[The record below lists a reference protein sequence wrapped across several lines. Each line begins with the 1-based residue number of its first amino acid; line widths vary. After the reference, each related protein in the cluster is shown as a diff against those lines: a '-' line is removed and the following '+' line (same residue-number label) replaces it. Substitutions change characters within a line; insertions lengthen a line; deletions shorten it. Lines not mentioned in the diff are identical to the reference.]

1 MISDLLTIVVPVK
14 NEERNLPVCL
24 ENVKTFSHVVVVD
37 SGSTDRTPEIAADFG
52 REVVRFKWN
61 GVFPKKRNWVLR
73 NYKFNTPWV
82 MFLDADERMT
92 PDFLAELERTLP
104 TTKCNAFVCYYDN
117 WFMGRILRHGDVM
130 RKTSILRLG
139 TGEYEKIDEHS
150 WSNLDMEIHEHLQ
163 VEGRVGVIA
172 AHMEHHDRRSLESYY
187 TKHEEYADWEANRYM
202 ALGGDFSRLT
212 RRQRIKYR
220 LVRRPWFGFAYFCA
234 CYFLKGGFLDGRPGY
249 VFARGKWKYF
259 SSIRA
264 RITRISRCPN
274 NLS

>member
-1 MISDLLTIVVPVK
+1 MNIFPAIDLVQGKAVRLFKGDYAQMTVYSECP
-14 NEERNLPVCL
+14 
-24 ENVKTFSHVVVVD
+24 
-37 SGSTDRTPEIAADFG
+37 PEIAADFG

-150 WSNLDMEIHEHLQ
+150 WSNLDM
-163 VEGRVGVIA
+163 
-172 AHMEHHDRRSLESYY
+172 
-187 TKHEEYADWEANRYM
+187 
-202 ALGGDFSRLT
+202 
-212 RRQRIKYR
+212 
-220 LVRRPWFGFAYFCA
+220 
-234 CYFLKGGFLDGRPGY
+234 
-249 VFARGKWKYF
+249 
-259 SSIRA
+259 
-264 RITRISRCPN
+264 
-274 NLS
+274 